1 MQSLRPHTPARTR
14 RGFTLIELLVVISII
29 AMLASLILPAVQAA
43 RAAARNLQCIN
54 NLSNLGKAV
63 RVRASLDSE
72 VLPYQNDTGSSAI
85 SGDSVGW
92 PRQILA
98 QIDQTPIVRRTVTDK
113 TNPVVWV
120 VTVPSVQVPVFTCPD
135 DPKSFNVNS
144 GLSYRCNSGYTGT
157 GITSGTIAF
166 YPTDRRRSG
175 VMFAKSSVSR
185 RVTLDEV
192 SSGDGVSNTILL
204 GEDQIHAGN
213 YRSTATGSLSIGMTF
228 TAVPAATTF
237 GNITTAGTSTS
248 NIGVS
253 PAPNSNHSSIANVV
267 FCDGHTGSLSHSIAQ
282 SVYAQL
288 LSHAGSRNGEA
299 ALGQGY

>member
-1 MQSLRPHTPARTR
+1 MKSLRPRTPARTR

-63 RVRASLDSE
+63 RIRASLDRE
-72 VLPYQNDTGSSAI
+72 VLPFQNDTGSSAI

-98 QIDQTPIVRRTVTDK
+98 QIEQTAVVRRTITDK
-113 TNPVVWV
+113 TDPVAWV
-120 VTVPSVQVPVFTCPD
+120 VTVPSVQIPVFACPD
-135 DPKSFNVNS
+135 DSNSFNVNS
-144 GLSYRCNSGYTGT
+144 GLSYRCNGGYGGT
-157 GITSGTIAF
+157 GMTNFGATNQ
-166 YPTDRRRSG
+166 RRSG
-175 VMFAKSSVSR
+175 VMFAKTSVSR

-192 SSGDGVSNTILL
+192 SSGDGTSSTILL
-204 GEDQIHAGN
+204 GERQNDAGS
-213 YRSTATGSLSIGMTF
+213 YRSTSSLSIGMNF
-228 TAVPAATTF
+228 TAVPVGTTF
-237 GNITTAGTSTS
+237 ANITTAGTSTS
-248 NIGVS
+248 NVGTS
-253 PAPNSNHSSIANVV
+253 AGPNSNHSGIANVV
-267 FCDGHTGSLSHSIAQ
+267 FCDGHTGTLSTSIAQ

-288 LSHAGSRNGEA
+288 LSHAGSKSGEA